1 MMNTY
6 EPSIF
11 RAYDMRGI
19 YPSQMNEKVAYAAGQ
34 AFVSVTGARTVAVGR
49 DVRSTGES
57 LERAL
62 IQGVMDAGA
71 NVIEIGVISTEM
83 MYYAAGMLD
92 CDGGMTLTASHNP
105 AEWNGI
111 KFIGKGALPL
121 TKEGDLGKIYEFI
134 QSGRELKQFNPGEL
148 HMRDIRSDYVAYLEK
163 FVPKN
168 LRALKLVVNVNF
180 GANGKVI
187 DEAVKNLPLT
197 LVRLNWN
204 EDGTFP
210 KGTPDPLLPKNRKEL
225 SERIVTEA
233 ADFGVAFDADADRAF
248 FYDEKG
254 RAFPGYYIETRLA
267 EHFLNL
273 EPGAGIAYD
282 PRLTWAVE
290 AAVQRGQGRPY
301 ITRTGHGYFKQSLR
315 ENGAVFGGE
324 NSGHFYYRDFF
335 CCDSGLLTFLLVMGI
350 FNEQILANSKVSE
363 ILDQYQNSYP
373 ASDELNYFTDRAKE
387 IVEETKSKYSD
398 ATITSLDGTSVEYL
412 DYRFNLR
419 LSNNEPVLRLNLEA
433 KTPDGLARHLAEV
446 QAFITGF
453 GAKLRNDE

>member
-1 MMNTY
+1 MNTY

-57 LERAL
+57 LERSL
-62 IQGVMDAGA
+62 IQGVLDAGA
-71 NVIEIGVISTEM
+71 DVIEIGVISTEM
-83 MYYAAGMLD
+83 MYYAAGALE
-92 CDGGMTLTASHNP
+92 CDGGMSLTASHNP

-121 TKEGDLGKIYEFI
+121 TREGDLGKIYEFI
-134 QSGRELKQFNPGEL
+134 QSGRELKQFNPGQL
-148 HMRDIRSDYVAYLEK
+148 HMRNVLSEYVGYLSK
-163 FVPKN
+163 FIPKG
-168 LRALKLVVNVNF
+168 LQPLKLVANVNF
-180 GANGKVI
+180 GANGKIV
-187 DEAVKNLPLT
+187 DEAVKNLPLSI
-197 LVRLNWN
+197 VRLNWN

-225 SERIVTEA
+225 SERIVTENA
-233 ADFGVAFDADADRAF
+233 NFGVAWDADADRAF

-254 RAFPGYYIETRLA
+254 RAFPGYYIETMLA
-267 EHFLNL
+267 EYFLSL

-290 AAVQRGQGRPY
+290 AAVLQGKGRPF
-301 ITRTGHGYFKQSLR
+301 ITKTGHGYFKQSLR

-335 CCDSGLLTFLLVMGI
+335 CCDSGLLTFLLVLGI
-350 FNEQILANSKVSE
+350 FAERIAANGKVSD
-363 ILDQYQNSYP
+363 ILDHYKASYP
-373 ASDELNYFTDRAKE
+373 ASDELNYITDRAKE
-387 IVEETKSKYSD
+387 IVEETKVKFSD
-398 ATITSLDGTSVEYL
+398 AQITTLDGTSVEYP

-419 LSNNEPVLRLNLEA
+419 LSNNEPVLRLNLEER
-433 KTPDGLARHLAEV
+433 TPDGLERHLSEV
-446 QAFITGF
+446 QSFITGF
-453 GAKLRNDE
+453 GATLRNDE

>member
-34 AFVSVTGARTVAVGR
+34 AFVSVTAARTVAVGR

-62 IQGVMDAGA
+62 IQGVLDAGA

-92 CDGGMTLTASHNP
+92 CDGGMSLTASHNP

-121 TKEGDLGKIYEFI
+121 TKEGDLGKIYDFI

-148 HMRDIRSDYVAYLEK
+148 HMKDIRAEYVAYLEK
-163 FVPKN
+163 YAPKN

-180 GANGKVI
+180 GANGKIV
-187 DEAVKNLPLT
+187 DEAVKDLPLT
-197 LVRLNWN
+197 VVRLNWN

-210 KGTPDPLLPKNRKEL
+210 KGTPDPLLPSNRKEL

-254 RAFPGYYIETRLA
+254 RAFPGYYIETMLA
-267 EHFLNL
+267 EHFLSL

-290 AAVQRGQGRPY
+290 AAVRRGEGRPY
-301 ITRTGHGYFKQSLR
+301 ITKTGHGYFKQSLR

-350 FNEQILANSKVSE
+350 FNEQILANGKVSE
-363 ILDQYQNSYP
+363 ILEQYRNSYP
-373 ASDELNYFTDRAKE
+373 ASDELNFITDRAKE
-387 IVEETKSKYSD
+387 IVEDAKVKYAD

-433 KTPDGLARHLAEV
+433 KTPEDLAQRLAEV
-446 QAFITGF
+446 QGFITSF